1 MNTLIAMTDEE
12 KRIATDATDAAD
24 ELLELWGYIQN
35 DRVRSEDLKAAR
47 QNIAVLIRFGRLV
60 QQKLL
65 PEAVEMADPT
75 EQTKDASN
83 TDANRP
89 VEKLFG
95 SKGFRGFVK
104 RLFG

>member
-12 KRIATDATDAAD
+12 KRIATDATNAAD

-35 DRVRSEDLKAAR
+35 NRVRSEDLKVAQ
-47 QNIAVLIRFGRLV
+47 QNTAILIRFGRLI
-60 QQKLL
+60 QKKLL
-65 PEAVEMADPT
+65 PEAVEMSDPT
-75 EQTKDASN
+75 KQTKDASN

-89 VEKLFG
+89 VEKLLG

>member
-12 KRIATDATDAAD
+12 KRIATDATNAAD

-47 QNIAVLIRFGRLV
+47 QNIAVLIRFGRLI

-95 SKGFRGFVK
+95 SKGFRGLVK